1 MAGQAG
7 PPGPGGLLA
16 VPGLG
21 SADLDSDEEVPG
33 IRPKSSPLP
42 RRRSSASED
51 DFDPE
56 PPLSGSRRVSFADA
70 KGLSLVHVKEFG
82 CWDVPEPSEDQ
93 ESEECFISLLTFS
106 LPLPE
111 ELLTKV
117 QEQKVELESLEVLP
131 GTSVLRGVVCVLN
144 ISFTKAVYVRATLD
158 CWSSHFDLLADYIPG
173 CSQGTVDRF
182 AFRLTLAPPS
192 VDQHARVDFCV
203 RYETPVGTFWANND
217 SRNYV
222 IFCQRRRRTQRPPRE
237 KKSCLKSNS
246 QNFSSTENLS
256 GPEPS
261 SPEHTPAEAS
271 TVEAEPVNKA
281 PTTERKLSWQGEEA
295 PKPQTDSRRNSR
307 QRSRRKAARMA
318 RVREQLA
325 GRSESDLLTGQL
337 GTSGMSEEQTSPVEE
352 NSAPDSMFPDQA
364 DATRILGPSVAES
377 LAEES
382 SGGRDVPASQSISAT
397 FGTVVAPLYRQVFM
411 MQPSDPDSNHVV
423 DLSCSSTDDARTGGF
438 GLNADSGN
446 PFQSSTPQ
454 GHKDDLTFGLTLD
467 KHSSVMDE
475 TTVHHVLVGQEDLTV
490 TPDFRPS
497 PSPSTEDTSF
507 FNNSDHRGGPQK
519 VTPEPSDEKSVSNSQ
534 EWTEDLPQTESSSE
548 TSPNAEPE
556 TVSQFTFGSEE
567 LQMSG
572 PALEESGPPLGGA
585 LGIQIDI
592 RVEDTSTCSCK
603 GEEEEEG
610 GWIKTCDGNCNLPE
624 EEPAEVKD
632 WELMVAEEEESVLVT
647 SGRESEEVGPGLMS
661 EEDGA
666 SGEELEMKKDSEAK
680 TTREAEEKL
689 TGGDNRVS
697 EERSIRGTQV
707 TNGYQE
713 NNMTRVETYS
723 GGATGIS
730 RDEAMTVGDQAD
742 PGQILQVQN
751 GAEES
756 GETCGE
762 MMGLETQL
770 EMEVAETTSVLKV
783 KQDLVEHLELLGK
796 DEDEKMA
803 TEKEGEA
810 EMQRVCREEQEQEMM
825 EEDTFESP
833 MDVDTFEKTKLN
845 TEKSDVVEEMKA
857 VMDLEDLQHVL
868 TGTVLDT
875 ADQTHSATLE
885 EHILEQAAAKEQVPE
900 VEIMNHEVSAGDEGA
915 TTEEPGSKVKPEP
928 STRTPVTERGGEEED
943 LVDTQETSPKNEE
956 EAVKQ
961 EDLSLERRVKD
972 EEEASVK
979 REDQQQS
986 QQREAPRIKTRKS
999 RKMRGVAEL
1008 KPESDA
1014 QKEQKMIWSTPEARS
1029 SSADDE
1035 RHVGVS
1041 DDDMKICEEAGTLE
1055 EKIQGT
1061 EPDHEPEKELS
1072 RQEVV
1077 GETTRVR
1084 SRKTKLPNEVVASDC
1099 PVRKE
1104 EVGKTFVKS
1113 EPQQKT
1119 SGQEETT
1126 EKQTNSSAGH
1136 EPEDQ
1141 LGKDEDGRGPSAL
1154 VDLLQAEIRFNNED
1168 GKHRKKVEE
1177 QIVEEILRTDVT
1189 EHKATERKQALDDTP
1204 RVKAR
1209 RAKKSKGAGHMKPA
1223 PENRLS
1229 QESLELGASAE
1240 VGDGEGKHRT
1250 TQQVKLGEQKTGAM
1264 LKHHVQT
1271 ADHEMKSTLAETPR
1285 TKTRMKKTETCLVVG
1300 QEPQTSEGPGSG
1312 LKRPGAQADEERL
1325 CQETQSDIL
1334 QEAEVKIGNKEA
1346 PERNKEQ
1353 EVGPGRSLEHGEETL
1368 KDRIIPEADNMS
1380 TLGREETPSV
1390 KTRRSKTT
1398 KKKQPVDQTHESE
1411 PGVTEKSPVHE
1422 PKQQRDTGDTSR
1434 TKLADKMQESVT
1446 EHEWSAQNGII
1457 RSNPE
1462 GNTAPLD
1469 VSRDTAWDAQNT
1481 MDLRSEEMRD
1491 DKEEQHGVTDKP
1503 GVHVRRTK
1511 VINRSEPSE
1520 RRIPATKVEKVA
1532 GEEDPED
1539 PSAEGLDEETSI
1551 TAAPRLSE
1559 KSREDLH
1566 SEGDTRISEGQG
1578 QRLKTEEPEVKMN
1591 PEVQEA
1597 PGVGQDR
1604 TGSATETLELVAT
1617 AEEGDMKAMT
1627 EMDEKLRATVLRQRE
1642 SEEMTLDPEMLQAEL
1657 KPRHEEKLL
1666 VEKPRIKTRRTK
1678 TVTDVRPTD
1687 KAPGGSSSDVT
1698 SGNEMEGPV
1707 GSTQNGSTPSKQA
1720 AEEEVMTQRDT
1731 AEVDPSSQ
1739 APAEQNLMVVE
1750 DKSKLDSKSETPR
1763 VKFRQ
1768 SKTVLK
1774 SVNEEDILTANQEAE
1789 ASAGGRGLQGLE
1801 KPMQPVDN
1809 KAAEET
1815 LRFGLKTPG
1824 VEEEAR
1830 GVEEDQKES
1839 RVEKT
1844 PEPLVTP
1851 TESRPAQMNH
1861 EGEEGFIAEDD
1872 VWVESEDQMSPDSES
1887 SESDSGDE
1895 VELYMHCLR
1904 VAHTATVKEP
1914 NRDAGA
1920 SKRLS
1925 VRRSKLTSMPIIS
1938 ESLDEEQNLGCVQEQ
1953 NLEEPPACN
1962 GQRDLGWSQSFSCSS
1977 ISRGLLCA
1985 SLLGVFVTVA
1995 QRYDFLACLGLYL
2008 LSVVWLLCR
2017 GEKQEKNDGV

>member
-56 PPLSGSRRVSFADA
+56 PPPSGSRRVSFADA

-82 CWDVPEPSEDQ
+82 CWDVPEPSEGQ
-93 ESEECFISLLTFS
+93 EPEECFISLLTFS
-106 LPLPE
+106 LPPPE

-173 CSQGTVDRF
+173 SSQGTVDRF

-192 VDQHARVDFCV
+192 VDQDARVDFCV

-222 IFCQRRRRTQRPPRE
+222 LFCQRRRRTHRPPRE

-281 PTTERKLSWQGEEA
+281 PMTERKLSWQGEEA

-337 GTSGMSEEQTSPVEE
+337 GTSEMSEEQTSPVEE
-352 NSAPDSMFPDQA
+352 TSAPDPMCPDQA
-364 DATRILGPSVAES
+364 DATWSLGPSVAES

-382 SGGRDVPASQSISAT
+382 SGGGDVPASQSSSAT

-446 PFQSSTPQ
+446 PFQSSTPE

-467 KHSSVMDE
+467 KDSSVTDK
-475 TTVHHVLVGQEDLTV
+475 TTVHHVLVGQEDLMV

-507 FNNSDHRGGPQK
+507 FNNSDHRGGP
-519 VTPEPSDEKSVSNSQ
+519 EPSDEESVSNSQ
-534 EWTEDLPQTESSSE
+534 EWTEDLPQTESSSK

-556 TVSQFTFGSEE
+556 TVGQFTFGSEE

-585 LGIQIDI
+585 LGVQIDI

-632 WELMVAEEEESVLVT
+632 WEMMVAEEEESVLVT
-647 SGRESEEVGPGLMS
+647 SGRESEEVGPGLMT

-680 TTREAEEKL
+680 TTREAEKRL
-689 TGGDNRVS
+689 AGGDNSVS

-713 NNMTRVETYS
+713 NNMTRVETCS
-723 GGATGIS
+723 SGATGIS
-730 RDEAMTVGDQAD
+730 RDEAVTVGDQAD
-742 PGQILQVQN
+742 PGQILQVQT

-756 GETCGE
+756 GETCRE

-803 TEKEGEA
+803 TEKEGEG
-810 EMQRVCREEQEQEMM
+810 EMQRVCREEKEQEMM
-825 EEDTFESP
+825 EEDIFESP
-833 MDVDTFEKTKLN
+833 IDGDTFEKTKLN
-845 TEKSDVVEEMKA
+845 AEKSDVVEEMKA
-857 VMDLEDLQHVL
+857 VMDPEDLQLVQ
-868 TGTVLDT
+868 TRTVLDT
-875 ADQTHSATLE
+875 ADQTHSATLK
-885 EHILEQAAAKEQVPE
+885 EHSLEQAAAEEQVPE
-900 VEIMNHEVSAGDEGA
+900 VDIRKTVSAGDEGTA
-915 TTEEPGSKVKPEP
+915 TEEQGSKVKPEP
-928 STRTPVTERGGEEED
+928 STWTQVTERGAELED
-943 LVDTQETSPKNEE
+943 LVDKQETSPKDEE
-956 EAVKQ
+956 EVVKQ

-986 QQREAPRIKTRKS
+986 QRQEAPRIKTRKS
-999 RKMRGVAEL
+999 RMVRGVAEL

-1014 QKEQKMIWSTPEARS
+1014 QKEQKMIRSTPEARP
-1029 SSADDE
+1029 SSAVDE
-1035 RHVGVS
+1035 QHVGVS
-1041 DDDMKICEEAGTLE
+1041 DDDMKIGEEAGTPE
-1055 EKIQGT
+1055 GKIQGT

-1072 RQEVV
+1072 HQEVV

-1084 SRKTKLPNEVVASDC
+1084 SRKTKLPDEVVASDG

-1104 EVGKTFVKS
+1104 EVGKTFVKT
-1113 EPQQKT
+1113 EPWQKT
-1119 SGQEETT
+1119 SGQEEST

-1136 EPEDQ
+1136 KSEDQ

-1154 VDLLQAEIRFNNED
+1154 VDLLEAEIRFNNED
-1168 GKHRKKVEE
+1168 GKHRKKAEE
-1177 QIVEEILRTDVT
+1177 QIVQETLRTDVT
-1189 EHKATERKQALDDTP
+1189 EHKATERKQPLDDTP

-1229 QESLELGASAE
+1229 QESLELGATE
-1240 VGDGEGKHRT
+1240 VGEGEGKHLTESPSDGNNRI
-1250 TQQVKLGEQKTGAM
+1250 QQVKLGEQKSAAM
-1264 LKHHVQT
+1264 LEHHVQT

-1285 TKTRMKKTETCLVVG
+1285 TKTRMKKTEKCLVVG
-1300 QEPQTSEGPGSG
+1300 PEPQTSEGPGSG
-1312 LKRPGAQADEERL
+1312 LKRPGPLVDEERL
-1325 CQETQSDIL
+1325 CQETQPDIL
-1334 QEAEVKIGNKEA
+1334 QEAEVKISNEEA

-1353 EVGPGRSLEHGEETL
+1353 EVGPGGTLEHGEETL
-1368 KDRIIPEADNMS
+1368 EDRIIPDPQVKANNMS
-1380 TLGREETPSV
+1380 ALGREETPSV

-1411 PGVTEKSPVHE
+1411 PGVAEESPEVHE
-1422 PKQQRDTGDTSR
+1422 PKQRRDTGDTGR
-1434 TKLADKMQESVT
+1434 TKMP
-1446 EHEWSAQNGII
+1446 EHEWKAQNGII
-1457 RSNPE
+1457 RSNPG

-1469 VSRDTAWDAQNT
+1469 DTAWDAQNT

-1491 DKEEQHGVTDKP
+1491 
-1503 GVHVRRTK
+1503 GVHIRRTK

-1520 RRIPATKVEKVA
+1520 RRTPATKVEKVA

-1539 PSAEGLDEETSI
+1539 TSAEGLDEETSV

-1559 KSREDLH
+1559 KSREDLCH
-1566 SEGDTRISEGQG
+1566 SEGDTHLSEEQG

-1591 PEVQEA
+1591 PEEEVQEA

-1604 TGSATETLELVAT
+1604 TGSATEILELVAT
-1617 AEEGDMKAMT
+1617 VEEGDMKAMT
-1627 EMDEKLRATVLRQRE
+1627 EMDEKLWATVLRQPE
-1642 SEEMTLDPEMLQAEL
+1642 SEEMTLDPETLQAEL
-1657 KPRHEEKLL
+1657 KPRHEEKLW

-1678 TVTDVRPTD
+1678 TVADVGPTD
-1687 KAPGGSSSDVT
+1687 KVLSAPGGSSTDVT
-1698 SGNEMEGPV
+1698 SGNKMEGPL
-1707 GSTQNGSTPSKQA
+1707 GSTQNGSTPSRQA

-1731 AEVDPSSQ
+1731 AEVDPGSQ
-1739 APAEQNLMVVE
+1739 APAEQNVMVVE
-1750 DKSKLDSKSETPR
+1750 DKSKLDSKSETTR

-1768 SKTVLK
+1768 SKMVLK

-1801 KPMQPVDN
+1801 KPVDN

-1824 VEEEAR
+1824 VEE
-1830 GVEEDQKES
+1830 DQRES

-1844 PEPLVTP
+1844 PEPLVTA

-1861 EGEEGFIAEDD
+1861 EGEVSFIAEDD
-1872 VWVESEDQMSPDSES
+1872 EWVESEDQMSPDSES

-1904 VAHTATVKEP
+1904 VAHTTAVKEP
-1914 NRDAGA
+1914 SRDAGA
-1920 SKRLS
+1920 GKRLS

-1938 ESLDEEQNLGCVQEQ
+1938 ESLDEEQNLGCTQEQ